1 MHCVDHDNSSYRS
14 VLLDR
19 PGAQPA
25 LGPDAAADTAGVA
38 WHYGAPLVEQR
49 AVEGP
54 GVVID
59 RSHRTVVAVS
69 GPDAADY
76 LNKLLSQK
84 LDDVA
89 VGYSAAALNLD
100 AQGRIL
106 HHADLTVS
114 DGGVFHLDL
123 PAASAETLVDYL
135 ERMKFWSEVEIET
148 TDLAILTVLGAT
160 PPPPPEAAFVRGV
173 DWRGPVRTDIAVPR
187 DRIGAVVDAL
197 CAPGNGENGLRL
209 AGLMA
214 WTAER
219 VKALEPEVAA
229 DLDPRSIPHEVPHW
243 IGTEGHPG
251 AVHLEKGC
259 YRGQE
264 TVSRV
269 HNLGRSPR
277 SLVLLHLDGSAP
289 ELPVTGDPVVDRGRT
304 VGRIGTVVHDCDY
317 GPIALALV
325 KRSAQRSG
333 SLSAGDGVAVSVDP
347 DSIERERGVQPGR
360 AAINRLKGITD

>member
-1 MHCVDHDNSSYRS
+1 M
-14 VLLDR
+14 LLDR

-59 RSHRTVVAVS
+59 RSHRAVVSVG

-84 LDDVA
+84 LDDV
-89 VGYSAAALNLD
+89 VDGYSAAALDLD

-106 HHADLTVS
+106 HHADLTVT
-114 DGGVFHLDL
+114 GGVFHLDL
-123 PAASAETLVDYL
+123 PATSAVTLVDYL
-135 ERMKFWSEVEIET
+135 ERMKFWSEVEIGM
-148 TDLAILTVLGAT
+148 TDLAVLTVLGAA
-160 PPPPPEAAFVRGV
+160 PPAPPQAVYVRDV
-173 DWRGPVRTDIAVPR
+173 DWRGPLRRDVAVPR
-187 DRIGAVVDAL
+187 ALIGEVVDGL
-197 CAPGNGENGLRL
+197 CAPDGGGLRL

-219 VKALEPEVAA
+219 VRALEPEVAA
-229 DLDPRSIPHEVPHW
+229 DLDPRAIPHEIPHW
-243 IGTEGHPG
+243 IGADGRAG
-251 AVHLEKGC
+251 AVHLVKGC

-289 ELPVTGDPVVDRGRT
+289 ELPEPGSVVTDRGRT
-304 VGRIGTVVHDCDY
+304 VGRLGTVVHDCDY

-325 KRSAQRSG
+325 KRSAQRSSG
-333 SLSAGDGVAVSVDP
+333 LTVGGDVAVSVDP
-347 DSIERERGVQPGR
+347 DSIEGDRGIQPGR
-360 AAINRLKGITD
+360 AAINRLKGLKD

>member
-1 MHCVDHDNSSYRS
+1 MDSDNSTYRS
-14 VLLDR
+14 VLLNR

-25 LGPDAAADTAGVA
+25 LGPDAASDTAGVA

-49 AVEGP
+49 GVEDP
-54 GVVID
+54 GVVVD
-59 RSHRTVVAVS
+59 RSHRTVISVG

-76 LNKLLSQK
+76 LNRLLSQK
-84 LDDVA
+84 LDAVA
-89 VGYSAAALNLD
+89 DGYSAAALNLD

-106 HHADLTVS
+106 HHADLTVT
-114 DGGVFHLDL
+114 DGVFHLDL
-123 PAASAETLVDYL
+123 PEPSAHTLVDYL
-135 ERMKFWSEVEIET
+135 ERMKFWSEVEIRI
-148 TDLAILTVLGAT
+148 TDLGILTVLGAT
-160 PPPPPEAAFVRGV
+160 PPPPPESAYVRDV
-173 DWRGPVRTDIAVPR
+173 DWRGPVRRDIAVPR
-187 DRIGAVVDAL
+187 AQLDAVVDEL
-197 CAPGNGENGLRL
+197 CSLRGGGLRL

-243 IGTEGHPG
+243 IGSEDHPG

-289 ELPVTGDPVVDRGRT
+289 ELPETGAPVVDRGRT
-304 VGRIGTVVHDCDY
+304 VGRVGTVVHDCDY

-325 KRSAQRSG
+325 KRSAQKSTG
-333 SLSAGDGVAVSVDP
+333 LTAGDGVAVSVDP
-347 DSIERERGVQPGR
+347 DSIERERGIQPGR
-360 AAINRLKGITD
+360 AAINRLKGLTD

>member
-1 MHCVDHDNSSYRS
+1 MRGVDSDNSSYRS
-14 VLLDR
+14 ILLDR

-25 LGPDAAADTAGVA
+25 LGPDTAADTVGVA
-38 WHYGAPLVEQR
+38 WHYGGPLVEQR

-54 GVVID
+54 GALVD
-59 RSHRTVVAVS
+59 RSHRTVIAVS

-89 VGYSAAALNLD
+89 DGYSAAALDLD

-114 DGGVFHLDL
+114 DGVFHLDL
-123 PAASAETLVDYL
+123 PAASATTLVDYL
-135 ERMKFWSEVEIET
+135 ERMKFWSEVEIEV

-160 PPPPPEAAFVRGV
+160 PPPPPGAAFIRDV
-173 DWRGPVRTDIAVPR
+173 DWRGPTRRDIAVPR
-187 DRIGAVVDAL
+187 PLMGSVVDAL
-197 CAPGNGENGLRL
+197 CPSGDGGDGLRL

-219 VKALEPEVAA
+219 VRALEPEVAA
-229 DLDPRSIPHEVPHW
+229 DLDPRSIPHEIPHW
-243 IGTEGHPG
+243 IGGEGHPG
-251 AVHLEKGC
+251 AVHLVKGC

-289 ELPVTGDPVVDRGRT
+289 ELPATGDPVADRGRT